1 MKQIEY
7 FCVRIPDN
15 NEEEQTVKKFF
26 SFILIL
32 ALVFSL
38 CACASK
44 DKSAQMTV
52 DEVRPVPAAAPVFEE
67 YSMAADSVAY
77 EAPAQKM
84 SLSNGAAGAVK
95 GAGSTA
101 PTENPDKIIYSADAT
116 VETTAF
122 DETLAKIDELIEQYG
137 GWVESSS
144 ISGANY
150 YNISRGHTG
159 SRNASYTLRIPSEA
173 FDEVMSGLSALG
185 NVPYSHVYT
194 ENVTAQYYDTQ
205 ARLDSFK
212 TQEQSLLKLME
223 KAESVEDIITIES
236 KLAEVRYSIESL
248 QSSLNNWDRRVS
260 YSTVYLSVEEV
271 AEYTPETVVKPSFG
285 QKLVKAVKDGFSTAG
300 EVVSGFVLWLL
311 EALPTLILVSA
322 VIFGAFLLI
331 RSAVRKRKAKKAEKK
346 DS

>member
-1 MKQIEY
+1 M
-7 FCVRIPDN
+7 
-15 NEEEQTVKKFF
+15 KKFF

-38 CACASK
+38 CGCASK
-44 DKSAQMTV
+44 DRSAQMTV
-52 DEVRPVPAAAPVFEE
+52 DEARPVPEAAPVFEE
-67 YSMAADSVAY
+67 YAMAAADSAAY

-84 SLSNGAAGAVK
+84 SLSNGAAVAMK

-122 DETLAKIDELIEQYG
+122 DETLAKIDELIGQYG

-150 YNISRGHTG
+150 YNLTHGHTG
-159 SRNASYTLRIPSEA
+159 SRTANYTLRIPSES

-205 ARLDSFK
+205 ARLDSYK

-223 KAESVEDIITIES
+223 KAESVEDIITI
-236 KLAEVRYSIESL
+236 
-248 QSSLNNWDRRVS
+248 
-260 YSTVYLSVEEV
+260 
-271 AEYTPETVVKPSFG
+271 
-285 QKLVKAVKDGFSTAG
+285 
-300 EVVSGFVLWLL
+300 
-311 EALPTLILVSA
+311 
-322 VIFGAFLLI
+322 
-331 RSAVRKRKAKKAEKK
+331 
-346 DS
+346 

>member
-1 MKQIEY
+1 M
-7 FCVRIPDN
+7 
-15 NEEEQTVKKFF
+15 KKFF

-38 CACASK
+38 CGCASK
-44 DKSAQMTV
+44 DRSAQMTV
-52 DEVRPVPAAAPVFEE
+52 DEARPVPEAAPVFEE
-67 YSMAADSVAY
+67 YAMAAADSAAY

-84 SLSNGAAGAVK
+84 SLSNGAAVAMK

-122 DETLAKIDELIEQYG
+122 DETLAKIDELIGQYG

-150 YNISRGHTG
+150 YNLTHGHTG
-159 SRNASYTLRIPSEA
+159 SRTASYTLRIPSEA
-173 FDEVMSGLSALG
+173 FDEVMGGLSALG

-205 ARLDSFK
+205 ARLDSYK

-271 AEYTPETVVKPSFG
+271 AEYTPETIVKPSFG

-300 EVVSGFVLWLL
+300 DVISGFVLWLL
-311 EALPTLILVSA
+311 EALPTLIMAAA
-322 VIFGAFLLI
+322 VLFAAFLLI
-331 RSAVRKRKAKKAEKK
+331 RSAVRKRKAKKEEKK
-346 DS
+346 DQ